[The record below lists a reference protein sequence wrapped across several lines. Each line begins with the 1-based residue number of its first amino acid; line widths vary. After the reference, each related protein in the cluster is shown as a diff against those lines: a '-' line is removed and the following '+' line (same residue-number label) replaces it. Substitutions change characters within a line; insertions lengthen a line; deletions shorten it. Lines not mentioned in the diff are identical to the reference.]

1 VVQFECTTTE
11 ISKQLASNRLDRCST
26 ANPIHRSTKTV
37 LERIRTEGF
46 ETKPSPTQSGRMRS
60 FPLI

>member
-46 ETKPSPTQSGRMRS
+46 ETKPSQLSLGGCGRFR
-60 FPLI
+60 